1 MRLCTIPI
9 NIVMNYNGKIKEIED
24 YFEGWEDHSTG
35 CALNPEGEAVTVDEI
50 KEIAYHFYFRGKEKD
65 L

>member
-1 MRLCTIPI
+1 
-9 NIVMNYNGKIKEIED
+9 MNYNGKIKEIED

>member
-1 MRLCTIPI
+1 ME
-9 NIVMNYNGKIKEIED
+9 KIKEIED
-24 YFEGWEDHSTG
+24 YFEGWEDNWQG
-35 CALNPEGEAVTVDEI
+35 FAMNQDGEFVTVDEI